1 MNEKIVFMLE
11 THFLNQQD
19 GWERMKTV
27 LWSIMRIKRYQLN
40 FEKSIWYPMEHLR
53 IALAGGGRVMI
64 IHGQRGIVLAMNLKM
79 AKIDTNSDISLPEP
93 SLLWYNKI
101 REKQKILPKRRQ
113 AR

>member
-27 LWSIMRIKRYQLN
+27 LWSIMR
-40 FEKSIWYPMEHLR
+40 
-53 IALAGGGRVMI
+53 I

-101 REKQKILPKRRQ
+101 RKKQKILPKRRQ